1 MKGLFRMQV
10 YLYRLATDQERGL
23 IASLIKGL
31 LFLLSLIYALL
42 VRFLAF
48 LYHLW
53 PYQLSCKVISVGNIT
68 LGGTGKTS
76 LVEYIARY
84 LKEKGHK
91 VAILSRGYKRK
102 FTSYEL
108 RVTSYENMGDE
119 PYMLQMKLK
128 DMPILVDANRIRSA
142 KRAIRDYGVDTIIL
156 DDGFQQW
163 KIKKDLEIVTVDA
176 TDPFGNWHLIPRG
189 ILREPLSSLK
199 RADVFVLTKTNLN
212 PEFTEIKDFLSAFN
226 SQSLIVEAVHQPVG
240 FYKIDNPDDLFP
252 TDDLKGKTITLI
264 SGIAQPDSF
273 KNLITGLR
281 INVGLSFRF
290 PDHYA
295 YAQKDLDKIIQA
307 SILW

>member
-1 MKGLFRMQV
+1 
-10 YLYRLATDQERGL
+10 
-23 IASLIKGL
+23 
-31 LFLLSLIYALL
+31 
-42 VRFLAF
+42 
-48 LYHLW
+48 
-53 PYQLSCKVISVGNIT
+53 
-68 LGGTGKTS
+68 
-76 LVEYIARY
+76 
-84 LKEKGHK
+84 
-91 VAILSRGYKRK
+91 
-102 FTSYEL
+102 
-108 RVTSYENMGDE
+108 MGDE

-307 SILW
+307 SKNKGIDIMVTTEKDAVRLNKLEVRSYKLEVFVLRIALKITKNEEGFHSRLLRIYSG